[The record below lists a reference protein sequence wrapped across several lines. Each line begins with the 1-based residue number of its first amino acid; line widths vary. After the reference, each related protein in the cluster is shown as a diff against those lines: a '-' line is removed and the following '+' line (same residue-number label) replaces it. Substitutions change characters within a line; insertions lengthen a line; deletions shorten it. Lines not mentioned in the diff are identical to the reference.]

1 MAPAVWSASMVPP
14 PPHTHTHHH
23 HHHHPQPQVDAEV
36 SLLASR
42 LEVAMAELEGER
54 ANHRREMRK
63 KAREVQEVRWG
74 TSGRECWWQ
83 SCGVSSVSSRF
94 LG

>member
-1 MAPAVWSASMVPP
+1 
-14 PPHTHTHHH
+14 
-23 HHHHPQPQVDAEV
+23 
-36 SLLASR
+36 
-42 LEVAMAELEGER
+42 MAELEGER